1 MLVICL
7 YITSLVYFLAWLIFL
22 GLLFFKKIHLFIMDA
37 LWYCGK
43 NVNGNSNTQD
53 QVLYLPLINSETIN
67 KLSQILLAMFCPLQN
82 EDLD

>member
-1 MLVICL
+1 
-7 YITSLVYFLAWLIFL
+7 
-22 GLLFFKKIHLFIMDA
+22 MDA
-37 LWYCGK
+37 IWYCGK

-53 QVLYLPLINSETIN
+53 PVPYLPLINSETIN